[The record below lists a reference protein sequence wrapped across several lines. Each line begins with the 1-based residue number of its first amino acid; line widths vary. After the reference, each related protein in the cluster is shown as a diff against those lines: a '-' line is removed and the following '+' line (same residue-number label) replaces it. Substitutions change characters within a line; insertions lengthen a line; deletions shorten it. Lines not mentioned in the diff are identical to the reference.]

1 MDNEELIEN
10 EAPQNQEEKNT
21 EDTPFDVQQP
31 RHYMCVYIDRLL
43 ADKDHEEEIV
53 IECGIRDDGNDTITP
68 VARLNDDNKAD
79 FEEIDEWNYTS
90 TKNVVMIGEYSWV
103 SDLERA
109 YPEFSGYRRNFNDAA
124 CDIKFPLSFEEELNI
139 RRVIT
144 EEPTL
149 RGIDLRFLKKLA
161 DWAAKH
167 HSENKNSEQ
176 ED

>member
-10 EAPQNQEEKNT
+10 ETPQNQEEQNT
-21 EDTPFDVQQP
+21 EDTPFDVKEP
-31 RHYMCVYIDRLL
+31 SHFVCVYMDRLM
-43 ADKDHEEEIV
+43 ADQDHEEEIV
-53 IECGIRDDGNDTITP
+53 VECGVRDDGSDTITP
-68 VARLNDDNKAD
+68 IARLNDNNQSD
-79 FEEIDEWNYTS
+79 FEEFDEWNYTS

-109 YPEFSGYRRNFNDAA
+109 YPEFSGYRRNFDDR
-124 CDIKFPLSFEEELNI
+124 CVGFKFPLSFEEELNI
-139 RRVIT
+139 RRTIK

-161 DWAAKH
+161 EWAAKH
-167 HSENKNSEQ
+167 HSENKNGDQ